1 MTELS
6 YHHGFKIQRSMS
18 LCKPRGGEKK
28 KASLYYV
35 IHSTEEYKEQ
45 MFNGNRRAN
54 IEDKISLLLFTVG
67 TNTPT
72 TTPKTHDNT
81 ENIQI

>member
-1 MTELS
+1 MYVRVIRSPWFQNT
-6 YHHGFKIQRSMS
+6 KIHESWQTT
-18 LCKPRGGEKK
+18 GGEKK
-28 KASLYYV
+28 SLYYV
-35 IHSTEEYKEQ
+35 IHSTEEYTGQ

-54 IEDKISLLLFTVG
+54 IKNEISLLLPTVG

-81 ENIQI
+81 EDIQI

>member
-1 MTELS
+1 MVS
-6 YHHGFKIQRSMS
+6 KYKDPWVFANHG
-18 LCKPRGGEKK
+18 GGEKK

-72 TTPKTHDNT
+72 TTPKTHD
-81 ENIQI
+81 IQI